1 MLLPFPAFLSNRPSA
16 RLARGHRGD
25 LHLAAVLEHHTS
37 GDIFQWKCVSPL
49 HGPALTFAL
58 LMLYFVVDCLR
69 ALSAQSRCSVR
80 PPARHP
86 IFSPL
91 QHSGKMDE
99 NRFVAV
105 TSSNAAKIFNF
116 YPQKGRIAK
125 NSDAD
130 VVVWDPKMTR

>member
-1 MLLPFPAFLSNRPSA
+1 M
-16 RLARGHRGD
+16 
-25 LHLAAVLEHHTS
+25 
-37 GDIFQWKCVSPL
+37 C
-49 HGPALTFAL
+49 
-58 LMLYFVVDCLR
+58 
-69 ALSAQSRCSVR
+69 
-80 PPARHP
+80 
-86 IFSPL
+86 SPL

-130 VVVWDPKMTR
+130 VVIWDPKLTR